1 MKPPTSR
8 EKVYSLI
15 FDHSPVSMPE
25 ISKITGLNYKYVF
38 QVIKALRRE
47 NYLTTTPTGKLVV
60 LDKKGLIFKWAK
72 DKDVILNSLTPITL
86 KLIPDY
92 NLRELAL
99 FSGNSVLWLLGRII
113 SPAGGI
119 LYVREKTFK
128 ELIELKDPEGYPFKV
143 YIYDDFYFKIRKEL
157 NGYYI
162 PSWGMILADMLVQ
175 GTYTRLFDD
184 VFETVVSIIEGERNE
199 EG

>member
-15 FDHSPVSMPE
+15 FDHSPISTPE
-25 ISKITGLNYKYVF
+25 ISRVTGMNYKYVF
-38 QVIKALRRE
+38 QVVRTLRKE
-47 NYLTTTPTGKLVV
+47 NYLTTTPSGKLVV
-60 LDKKGLIFKWAK
+60 LDRKGLIFKWAK
-72 DKDVILNSLTPITL
+72 DKEIILNSLSPITI

-92 NLRELAL
+92 DLRELVL
-99 FSGNSVLWLLGRII
+99 FSGNSALWLLGKII

-119 LYVREKTFK
+119 LYTSEKTFE
-128 ELIELKDPEGYPFKV
+128 ELIGLKDPGGYPFKV
-143 YIYDDFYFKIRKEL
+143 YIYDDFYFRTRKEL

-162 PSWGMILADMLVQ
+162 PSWGMVLADILVQ

-184 VFETVVSIIEGERNE
+184 IFETIVSIIEGERDE
-199 EG
+199 KG